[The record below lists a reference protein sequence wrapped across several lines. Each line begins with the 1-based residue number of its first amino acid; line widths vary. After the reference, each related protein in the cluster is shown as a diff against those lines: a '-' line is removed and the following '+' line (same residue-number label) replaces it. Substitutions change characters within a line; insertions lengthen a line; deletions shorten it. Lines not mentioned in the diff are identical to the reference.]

1 MSDGEKQGVRE
12 KIDRMTGDVLK
23 RVPSMDHSRAREIAK
38 RAAVAHEHNQ
48 GRRDPN
54 RNRR

>member
-1 MSDGEKQGVRE
+1 VSDGEKQGVRE